1 MSRMSGPR
9 LKVALNR
16 VGWTSRELAQRVG
29 VDPSTITYVTRGQMC
44 SQRTARGIADAIV
57 RADPDMEFEMAMWLL
72 MLGFAPT
79 RMLNARLENK
89 IRALYE
95 VGIKACMTVG

>member
-1 MSRMSGPR
+1 
-9 LKVALNR
+9 
-16 VGWTSRELAQRVG
+16 
-29 VDPSTITYVTRGQMC
+29 
-44 SQRTARGIADAIV
+44 
-57 RADPDMEFEMAMWLL
+57 